1 MFDAAQRVSIVL
13 EYQDDERDWAAVAML
28 IDERGRRRRTTL
40 ARFPDRASGAQ
51 HLEAIYSVMPQV
63 SKQARS

>member
-13 EYQDDERDWAAVAML
+13 EYRDDERDWAAVAML
-28 IDERGRRRRTTL
+28 IDERGRRKRTTL
-40 ARFPDRASGAQ
+40 ARFADRAAGAA
-51 HLEAIYSVMPQV
+51 HLDAIYTVLPQV